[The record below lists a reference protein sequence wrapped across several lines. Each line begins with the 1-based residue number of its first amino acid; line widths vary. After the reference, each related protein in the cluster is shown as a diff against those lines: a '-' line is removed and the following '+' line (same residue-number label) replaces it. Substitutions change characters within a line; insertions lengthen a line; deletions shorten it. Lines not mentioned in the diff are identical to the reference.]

1 MKKIKYFLLAGL
13 LLLPTYAMAYPVNAN
28 LTATANYSGTT
39 HHVSFPKSGTGVY
52 YTDYHGTYT
61 LNGDLQENAEIFCV
75 EDAELLK
82 GETLLYTFFEINSN
96 LDAKYIK
103 ATWLANKFS
112 IGDVGKEAAQLAIW
126 ELVIGDG
133 NISNGTLYYNN
144 PYSADDSADDADDL
158 LTKLANPT
166 LTDFDDYAQNWLL
179 AVNPTVENISGIS
192 VESSQN
198 FLVPNPAPVPEPCTL
213 LLLGSGLTGLAVA
226 FRRKKN

>member
-1 MKKIKYFLLAGL
+1 MKKIKYFLLTGLL
-13 LLLPTYAMAYPVNAN
+13 LLLPTYSMAYPVDTD

-39 HHVSFPKSGTGVY
+39 HQVSFPKSGTGVY

-61 LNGDLQENAEIFCV
+61 LNGDLQKNAEIFCV
-75 EDAELLK
+75 EDADLVS
-82 GETLLYTFFEINSN
+82 GTRSYTFFEINSD
-96 LDAKYIK
+96 LGGKFIQ

-133 NISNGTLYYNN
+133 NVSNGTLYTNSSGN
-144 PYSADDSADDADDL
+144 DSADVADGLLNDL
-158 LTKLANPT
+158 AG
-166 LTDFDDYAQNWLL
+166 LTDFDDYSQYARNWLL

-213 LLLGSGLTGLAVA
+213 LLLGAGLIGAGLA
-226 FRRKKN
+226 RRRMEK